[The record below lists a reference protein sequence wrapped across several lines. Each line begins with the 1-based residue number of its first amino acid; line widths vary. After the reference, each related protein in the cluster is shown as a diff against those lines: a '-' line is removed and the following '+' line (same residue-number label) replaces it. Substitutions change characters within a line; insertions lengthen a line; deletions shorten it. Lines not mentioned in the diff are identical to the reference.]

1 MAIEFQDE
9 WKSKR
14 RPWTLLH
21 MDNAKRRIS
30 KCDLAV
36 TKELHLKR
44 IADPFFNADITLSD
58 FFFFSWLKSKLASR
72 PVVEINQRFEIIKN
86 ILRTLTI
93 KKIARVF
100 SNWIERLE

>member
-1 MAIEFQDE
+1 MEIEFQGE

-21 MDNAKRRIS
+21 MDNAKRHIS
-30 KCDLAV
+30 KCYLAG

-44 IADPFFNADITLSD
+44 IADPFFNPDITSSD
-58 FFFFSWLKSKLASR
+58 FFLFGWLKSKLISR
-72 PVVEINQRFEIIKN
+72 PVVEINQLFEIIKT
-86 ILRTLTI
+86 ILITLTI

-100 SNWIERLE
+100 SNWIEGLE